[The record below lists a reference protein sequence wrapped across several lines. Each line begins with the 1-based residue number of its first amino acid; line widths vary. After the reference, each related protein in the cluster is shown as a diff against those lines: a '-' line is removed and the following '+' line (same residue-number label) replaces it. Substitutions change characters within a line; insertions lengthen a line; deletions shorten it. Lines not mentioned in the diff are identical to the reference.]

1 MKIIVSH
8 IGKQHVNALLIALE
22 KHNVLT
28 HFYTAIAANKIILPK
43 SFGFGIG
50 KKLLSKIHKQRY
62 IGIDSN
68 KITHFPLI
76 AAVKKVTKSEYLSL
90 KYCHNWFDQ
99 RMAKILKQADFD
111 ILIGYETSNLE
122 SFKVAKERGKITVLD
137 MTAVHHAFQN
147 PILTE
152 AGVYKNSDELA
163 YISDMKNQALAYTD
177 YIIALSTFAEKTLT
191 DNGFPA
197 DRIYKTFLGIN
208 QNVFKPKN
216 KYNITPPEIAH
227 SKKGQTVNPKVLE
240 LYFVGTLSLRKGLPL
255 LMNVLDTLVKRH
267 LDVRL
272 TLIGP
277 VDDFPPPALDVL
289 YFRYIPFLSHAEL
302 VDMHHTLDLFL
313 FPSNIDSWAQVVIEA
328 MACGSPVLVS
338 ENTGAKDAVLQG
350 GGAVLPIGDLDAW
363 VQAIEKYYYNR
374 DLLQKDGEKA
384 AAIAHQYT
392 WDAYHQQVF
401 DVMSDIK
408 KKTSN
413 FVTKSAQYAV

>member
-8 IGKQHVNALLIALE
+8 IGKQHVNALLIALF

-28 HFYTAIAANKIILPK
+28 RFYTAIAANKMMLPK

-50 KKLLSKIHKQRY
+50 KNLLSKVHKQRY
-62 IGIDSN
+62 TGIDDN
-68 KITHFPLI
+68 LITHFPAI
-76 AAVKKVTKSEYLSL
+76 AAVKKVIKSEFMSL
-90 KYCHNWFDQ
+90 KYPHKWFDQ
-99 RMAKILKQADFD
+99 RVAKILKQADFD

-137 MTAVHHAFQN
+137 MTAVHHDFQN

-152 AGVYKNSDELA
+152 VGVYKNSDELA

-177 YIIALSTFAEKTLT
+177 YIIALSTFAEKTLV

-197 DRIYKTFLGIN
+197 NRIYKTFLGIN
-208 QNVFKPKN
+208 QNVFQPKT
-216 KYNITPPEIAH
+216 KYNITSIETDQSQATAH
-227 SKKGQTVNPKVLE
+227 TKVLE
-240 LYFVGTLSLRKGLPL
+240 LYFVGTLSLRKSLPF
-255 LMNVLDTLVKRH
+255 LMKVLDTLIKRN
-267 LDVRL
+267 LKVRL

-277 VDDFPPPALDVL
+277 VDDFPPPDLDVP

-302 VDMHHTLDLFL
+302 VEIHHTLDLFL

-328 MACGSPVLVS
+328 MACGSPCLVS

-350 GGAVLPIGDLDAW
+350 GGAVLPICDLDAW

-374 DLLQKDGEKA
+374 NLLQEDGEKA

-392 WDAYHQQVF
+392 WEAYHQQVF
-401 DVMSDIK
+401 EVMSDIEK
-408 KKTSN
+408 RTSN
-413 FVTKSAQYAV
+413 FVEKPAQYAV

>member
-8 IGKQHVNALLIALE
+8 IGKQHVNAFLVALS

-28 HFYTAIAANKIILPK
+28 HFYTSIAANKMRLPK
-43 SFGFGIG
+43 SLGFGIG

-62 IGIDSN
+62 MGIEDN

-76 AAVKKVTKSEYLSL
+76 AAVKKFTKSEYMGL
-90 KYCHNWFDQ
+90 KYCQKWFDQ
-99 RMAKILKQADFD
+99 RVAKILRRADFD

-163 YISDMKNQALAYTD
+163 YISEMKDQALAYTD
-177 YIIALSTFAEKTLT
+177 YIIALSSFAEKTLT

-208 QNVFKPKN
+208 QKVFQPKA
-216 KYNITPPEIAH
+216 KYNVTPSNIAN
-227 SKKGQTVNPKVLE
+227 SKDGGTNPVLE

-267 LDVRL
+267 LNVRL

-277 VDDFPPPALDVL
+277 FDDFPPPTLDVP

-302 VDMHHTLDLFL
+302 VEIHHTLDLFL

-328 MACGSPVLVS
+328 MACGSPALVS
-338 ENTGAKDAVLQG
+338 ENTGSKDAVMQG
-350 GGAVLPIGDLDAW
+350 GGAILPIGDLDAW
-363 VQAIEKYYYNR
+363 VNAIEKYFYNR
-374 DLLQKDGEKA
+374 DLLKIDGEKA
-384 AAIAHQYT
+384 AEVAHQYT
-392 WDAYHQQVF
+392 WEAYHHQVF
-401 DVMSDIK
+401 DVMVDIEK
-408 KKTSN
+408 RASN